1 MRRYGALR
9 SALDCSL
16 LQAFVRV
23 ADMGNT
29 SAAARALSL
38 AQSAV
43 STQMS
48 MLSRVAGAPLLERSH
63 GRWELTHSG
72 AVFYRRAREILNL
85 VDLLEREL
93 ADAAD
98 RISGHLVVA
107 STRTISD
114 TILAPI
120 VAGFAAA
127 HPDIR
132 LDIVPGDRRDAEMR
146 LAGGEVDAALV
157 ALPIAGKG
165 VNADVFERDD
175 LVLVVP
181 ASHHLANRDAI
192 AFDECA
198 SEAFVVFAR
207 GSGVRAL
214 LEERLG
220 ERFDAL
226 DVRLELSSNDAL
238 LRCVEAGIG
247 ATFLPQRVAAK
258 WVASAPIALVRI
270 ADVDLVRE
278 LALAFPETGTHSL
291 ALATFR
297 DWLMDTFRTS
307 TSESRAIANSQ

>member
-1 MRRYGALR
+1 
-9 SALDCSL
+9 
-16 LQAFVRV
+16 
-23 ADMGNT
+23 MGNT
-29 SAAARALSL
+29 SAAARSLSL

-48 MLSRVAGAPLLERSH
+48 LLSRVAGAPLLERCR

-85 VDLLEREL
+85 IDLLEREL

-114 TILAPI
+114 TILASI
-120 VAGFAAA
+120 VAGFADA
-127 HPDIR
+127 HADIR
-132 LDIVPGDRRDAEMR
+132 LNIVPGDRHDAEMR
-146 LAGGEVDAALV
+146 LAAGEVDAALV
-157 ALPIAGKG
+157 ALPISGKD

-181 ASHHLANRDAI
+181 ANHHLASREAI

-198 SEAFVVFAR
+198 SEAFVVFGR

-214 LEERLG
+214 LEERLA
-220 ERFDAL
+220 ERFDGL
-226 DVRLELSSNDAL
+226 DVRLELESNDAL

-258 WVASAPIALVRI
+258 WVCSAPIALVRI
-270 ADVDLVRE
+270 TDVDLSRE
-278 LALAFPETGTHSL
+278 LALAVPQGRAHSL

-297 DWLMDTFRTS
+297 AWLMNAFGTS
-307 TSESRAIANSQ
+307 TSEPRAIDNSQQG